1 MTQGQLNQLFQRANS
16 GAIAGKCTATRSQQF
31 GDDSVT
37 VLVDGSQ
44 VNWYLNN
51 HRIAWDRLQSMCDD
65 F

>member
-16 GAIAGKCTATRSQQF
+16 GAIAGKRSAIISQQF

-37 VLVDGSQ
+37 VLVDGPQ
-44 VNWYLNN
+44 VNWYFNN

>member
-1 MTQGQLNQLFQRANS
+1 MTQAQLNQLFQRANC
-16 GAIAGKCTATRSQQF
+16 GAIAARRATSIVQQF

-37 VLVDGSQ
+37 VLVDGSS

-51 HRIAWDRLQSMCDD
+51 RQIAWDRLVSQCDD